1 MTTLLK
7 KKLHE
12 FAILRGWY
20 KDVTYGCP
28 LNIIRT
34 VFGTYAF
41 EGIYIMRSLG
51 SLISEIREWEYMES
65 AAHTGKLLEDI
76 HARQCELERVTA
88 SLNIYRARMAPQI
101 GEWKEKKDKS
111 GYYRRIKHPCS
122 LPMFSTESVKT
133 LPE

>member
-1 MTTLLK
+1 MTTKLLN
-7 KKLHE
+7 KLHE
-12 FAILRGWY
+12 LAIFHGWY

-34 VFGTYAF
+34 IFGTYAF

-51 SLISEIREWEYMES
+51 SLISEIGEWEHMES

-88 SLNIYRARMAPQI
+88 SLNSYRAVSAPQY
-101 GEWKEKKDKS
+101 GEWRSKKDGS
-111 GYYRRIKHPCS
+111 GYYRRVKLPCR
-122 LPMFSTESVKT
+122 LPMWTTESVKT